1 MSQRSHS
8 SCVYNLQY
16 HLVFVTKY
24 RNKCLNAEIIDSLGS
39 HFSRLLEMK
48 DCSLIEFNG
57 EDDHVHLLIE
67 LHPSI
72 EPSKLINN
80 LKTVSSRMMK
90 KEFGERLKKYYWGTN
105 ALWNRSYCL
114 LSVGGAPIEVLKQY
128 IVNQKKPD

>member
-1 MSQRSHS
+1 MSHRSHS
-8 SCVYNLQY
+8 SCVYSLQY

-24 RNKCLNAEIIDSLGS
+24 RNKCLNSEIIDSLGN
-39 HFSRLLEMK
+39 HFSRLLKMK
-48 DCSLIEFNG
+48 DCSLVEFNG

-90 KEFGERLKKYYWGTN
+90 KEFDGHLKKYYWGTN

-114 LSVGGAPIEVLKQY
+114 LSVGGAPIEILKQY
-128 IVNQKKPD
+128 IINQKKPD